1 PSVDA
6 WTALAAALQADRRR
20 AAAHAARIADAL
32 AHVPAG
38 ARFPWLARIHGVE
51 ALVLSAAERHDWP
64 AVARTARLGQG
75 RLVVLLALVA
85 RAARGEEVPPSAL
98 WMRWLLAP
106 QRAALL
112 PIVQAAVRRRQAVAG
127 AHVAP

>member
-1 PSVDA
+1 
-6 WTALAAALQADRRR
+6 R

-32 AHVPAG
+32 AHLPAG

-64 AVARTARLGQG
+64 V
-75 RLVVLLALVA
+75 VA

-127 AHVAP
+127 APVAPHGPVAIHARH